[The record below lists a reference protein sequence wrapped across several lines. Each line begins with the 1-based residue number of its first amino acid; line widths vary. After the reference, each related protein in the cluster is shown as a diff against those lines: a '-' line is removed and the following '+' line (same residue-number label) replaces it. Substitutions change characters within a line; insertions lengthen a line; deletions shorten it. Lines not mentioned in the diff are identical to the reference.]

1 MRALRMS
8 AVARPLTVSCTR
20 SDPRSVDITSL
31 CSEVTSTPMYSAAW
45 ARATCIA
52 ASVPS
57 SSEVA
62 PSRAPEKYSVSPSCG
77 TFTSQPGV
85 FGDEAVLTTAG
96 ASAAQAARSS
106 VAPSAARAA
115 RVARLLRTTH
125 QGRGGLLG
133 DPLRLVLQ
141 APDVVQLAQ
150 HVLVVRQLVRLLE
163 ARGHVFLVRND
174 SAHEALQHP
183 APGRALQRVA
193 VDRLGAL
200 VVPRVGVVAPL
211 LVRLGD
217 DQPAG
222 GHVDDLEGR
231 ARACLA
237 TQLVDDGDGAILVLD
252 AVLGGDLAVLL
263 IDVAVDESARGHHLA
278 ELRGLARIR
287 QVAGGEGQLAHDRAH
302 VLPVEDLE
310 AVGAEQRLLE
320 RVAHDGVAAAAHLA
334 HRDAL
339 VGDHVDLGGAH
350 DRHPH
355 RDRSTGAEQ
364 GYRNRAD
371 GAGAANGRGHGVSFR
386 RLSSA
391 WRYPLR
397 SLAPRWNY
405 GQLTRKAA
413 GKGLLGGAGRPC
425 PTSGRARWPLAAHT
439 PSWGTVPALRGPA
452 GSPCM
457 MLCASASPFSSAA
470 PRSRPRPG
478 LPRIGRWRSRRSR
491 RGEAPPRTWRAP
503 RRMR

>member
-8 AVARPLTVSCTR
+8 AVTRPLT
-20 SDPRSVDITSL
+20 
-31 CSEVTSTPMYSAAW
+31 VTSTPMYSAAW

-96 ASAAQAARSS
+96 ASAAQAASS
-106 VAPSAARAA
+106 ITAPSAARAP
-115 RVARLLRTTH
+115 RVAVLLRTTH
-125 QGRGGLLG
+125 HRGGGLLG

-150 HVLVVRQLVRLLE
+150 HVLVVRQLVRLLHGGGRAIVVAGVLVGEAQVPVRLGELLALDLGVLLPVGDRLGEGRLRLLPLAAFRPADAALELRDVGVLLE

-174 SAHEALQHP
+174 GAQEALQHP
-183 APGRALQRVA
+183 
-193 VDRLGAL
+193 
-200 VVPRVGVVAPL
+200 APL

-231 ARACLA
+231 ARADLA
-237 TQLVDDGDGAILVLD
+237 AQLVDDGDGAVLVLD
-252 AVLGGDLAVLL
+252 AVLGRNLAVLL
-263 IDVAVDESARGHHLA
+263 IDVAVDEGARGHHLA
-278 ELRGLARIR
+278 ELRGLARIG
-287 QVAGGEGQLAHDRAH
+287 QVAGGERQLAHDRVH

-310 AVGAEQRLLE
+310 AVGAEQRLLQ

-355 RDRSTGAEQ
+355 RHGSTG
-364 GYRNRAD
+364 
-371 GAGAANGRGHGVSFR
+371 
-386 RLSSA
+386 
-391 WRYPLR
+391 
-397 SLAPRWNY
+397 
-405 GQLTRKAA
+405 
-413 GKGLLGGAGRPC
+413 
-425 PTSGRARWPLAAHT
+425 
-439 PSWGTVPALRGPA
+439 
-452 GSPCM
+452 
-457 MLCASASPFSSAA
+457 
-470 PRSRPRPG
+470 
-478 LPRIGRWRSRRSR
+478 
-491 RGEAPPRTWRAP
+491 
-503 RRMR
+503 

>member
-150 HVLVVRQLVRLLE
+150 HVLVVRQLVRLLH
-163 ARGHVFLVRND
+163 GG
-174 SAHEALQHP
+174 
-183 APGRALQRVA
+183 GRAVVVA
-193 VDRLGAL
+193 GVLVGEAQVPVRLGELLALDLGVLLPVGDRLGEGRLGLLPVAAL
-200 VVPRVGVVAPL
+200 RPADAALELRDVGVL
-211 LVRLGD
+211 LE
-217 DQPAG
+217 A
-222 GHVDDLEGR
+222 R

-287 QVAGGEGQLAHDRAH
+287 QVAGGEGQLAHDRVH

-364 GYRNRAD
+364 GYRDRAD
-371 GAGAANGRGHGVSFR
+371 GAGTANGRGHGMSFR

-391 WRYPLR
+391 WHDPHR

-413 GKGLLGGAGRPC
+413 GKGLLEGAGRPC
-425 PTSGRARWPLAAHT
+425 PTSG
-439 PSWGTVPALRGPA
+439 
-452 GSPCM
+452 
-457 MLCASASPFSSAA
+457 
-470 PRSRPRPG
+470 
-478 LPRIGRWRSRRSR
+478 RSRRSR